1 MFKFRSIASYFSFAT
16 LLTFATWSA
25 YPQTRDINA
34 FDSPGITVGP
44 GGTILN
50 RTGITY
56 PGIPGQA
63 PVEGTIIV
71 ELSLNEKGEVSDAHV
86 QSGPEELRR
95 AVLQS
100 VLGWRYDLSKLPSRR
115 AVVTVQFQTPPNFG
129 KTPQPKGPI
138 EKIDVS
144 AMPIQFQGTLLARLR
159 QFEGLPVSSE
169 TMRQI
174 QELLKIDA
182 PNADMMLF
190 PSGQG
195 QTLRIAPADNS
206 IRQQPRQFDPT
217 PGVMR
222 IRVGE
227 IVQRSNLLNSVNPEY
242 PAIAKQALI
251 QGRVLFDAIIGTDGH
266 VTKLSVVS
274 GHPLLIPAAQNAV
287 KQNVYRPT
295 LLNGNPVEVQT
306 QVDVDFRL

>member
-1 MFKFRSIASYFSFAT
+1 MAT
-16 LLTFATWSA
+16 LLTFTTWSVFNTFPLNA
-25 YPQTRDINA
+25 NPQTQDINA

-56 PGIPGQA
+56 PGIPGQTR
-63 PVEGTIIV
+63 PVGTIIA
-71 ELSLNEKGEVSDAHV
+71 ELTLNEKGDVSDAHV

-95 AVLQS
+95 SVLQS

-115 AVVTVQFQTPPNFG
+115 AVVTVEFQTPPNFNIIIE
-129 KTPQPKGPI
+129 QPKGPI
-138 EKIDVS
+138 ERIDVS
-144 AMPIQFQGTLLARLR
+144 AMPAPLQEPLLARLR
-159 QFEGLPVSSE
+159 QFEGLPVSPD
-169 TMRQI
+169 TKRQI
-174 QELLKIDA
+174 LELIKMDA
-182 PNADMMLF
+182 PNASLMLL
-190 PSGQG
+190 PGSKG
-195 QTLRIAPADNS
+195 QTVRIAPADNS

-227 IVQRSNLLNSVNPEY
+227 NVQKGNLLNSVNPEY
-242 PAIAKQALI
+242 PALAKQARI
-251 QGRVLFDAIIGTDGH
+251 QGRVLFDVIVGTDGH
-266 VTKLSVVS
+266 VTRLSVVS
-274 GHPLLIPAAQNAV
+274 GHPLLIPAAQDAV

-295 LLNGNPVEVQT
+295 MLNGNIVEVQT